1 MPTDNPGL
9 LPLGSIFRHIGKHV
23 AIGLITV
30 IPVIVT
36 WLLIAFIFDKLAAFG
51 LPVARNFL
59 DFLQQQS
66 PLFAELLAISWLR
79 KTIALI
85 FVVALLYLLGW
96 FASRVIGRRLV
107 STLEGFLLKIPLV
120 RSIYGPVK
128 QLVGVME
135 KKSPDAQRVVLID
148 FPSPEMKTVGLA
160 TRTMVDESTG
170 QTLVAVYVP
179 TTPNPTSGYLE
190 IVPADKVIA
199 TDWTVDEAMK
209 FIVSGGIV
217 GRESINYND
226 SAGTPGVS
234 KAETDAPD

>member
-1 MPTDNPGL
+1 MSYL
-9 LPLGSIFRHIGKHV
+9 SIHTLSSIIRHRGKHL

-30 IPVIVT
+30 IPVVVT
-36 WLLIAFIFDKLAAFG
+36 WVLIAFIFDKLADIG
-51 LPVARNFL
+51 LPFAKDFL
-59 DFLQQQS
+59 DFLQKQS
-66 PLFAELLAISWLR
+66 PLFAELLTISWLR
-79 KTIALI
+79 KLVALI
-85 FVVALLYLLGW
+85 FVMALLYLLGW
-96 FASRVIGRRLV
+96 FATRVIGRRLV
-107 STLEGFLLKIPLV
+107 SRFEHFLLKLPLV

-135 KKSPDAQRVVLID
+135 KKSGDAQRVVLID

-170 QTLVAVYVP
+170 NTLIAVYVP

-190 IVPADKVIA
+190 IVPAEKVIT

-217 GRESINYND
+217 GRETINY
-226 SAGTPGVS
+226 SES
-234 KAETDAPD
+234 KAAPNGGQKSVDLGS